1 MRTPASE
8 GPLRPLLLLLALF
21 LPGCASA
28 GGAPVD
34 AARSARLGEV
44 LSGFVWPLPLADARG
59 LTSPFGDR
67 GSRHHDGLDLR
78 GRIGDPIHA
87 VTAGRVSHAGWVR
100 GYGETVVLEHG
111 EGVTTLYA
119 HASELWVR
127 VGQMVARGQ
136 PIAAVGATGNASGPH
151 LHFEVAWRGARIDPV
166 PLLPRLR

>member
-1 MRTPASE
+1 VIHRLLPAAT
-8 GPLRPLLLLLALF
+8 LLLLSA
-21 LPGCASA
+21 CASA
-28 GGAPVD
+28 AGSVQPV
-34 AARSARLGEV
+34 RSAQLGEA
-44 LSGFVWPLPLADARG
+44 LSGFIWPLPLQDARG
-59 LTSPFGDR
+59 LSSPFGER

-78 GRIGDPIHA
+78 ARMGDPIRA
-87 VTAGRVSHAGWVR
+87 VAPGRVMHAGWIR
-100 GYGETVVLEHG
+100 GYGETVILEHG

-127 VGQMVARGQ
+127 PGEMVSRGQ